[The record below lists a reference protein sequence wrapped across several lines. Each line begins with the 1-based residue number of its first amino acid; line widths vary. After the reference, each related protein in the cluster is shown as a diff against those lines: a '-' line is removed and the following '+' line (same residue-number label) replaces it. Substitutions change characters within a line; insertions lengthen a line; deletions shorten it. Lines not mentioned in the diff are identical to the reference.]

1 MASRRVASRLLSG
14 AVGVL
19 VFAQPVAAQSGAEL
33 LRSGVCGTRVAPMV
47 GAVWGGGVLVLAA
60 YGLYRGTT
68 GMSKMGGSDP
78 SEVTEGRERVK
89 GAFYS
94 FGASLLLLGAERLL
108 AFIGIP
114 LLECINLGFL

>member
-1 MASRRVASRLLSG
+1 MIPARLLSG

-19 VFAQPVAAQSGAEL
+19 LLAQPVAAQSGAEI
-33 LRSGVCGTRVAPMV
+33 LRDGVCGTRVAPMV
-47 GAVWGGGVLVLAA
+47 GAVWGAGVLVLAA
-60 YGLYRGTT
+60 YGVYRGTT
-68 GMSKMGGSDP
+68 GLSKMGDSDP

-94 FGASLLLLGAERLL
+94 FGASLMLLSAERVL
-108 AFIGIP
+108 AFVGIP